1 MKKPNVFIRA
11 FALVML
17 VLTFLSFASC
27 ANSGNGSAELPPKAD
42 GNESELPDITENSAS
57 HITDRKIIYKA
68 TMDVRTE
75 KYDDYI
81 KNLKAKL
88 NEYGGYFSYF
98 KEYSSSERV
107 LSAEIRIP
115 ADKYESMKEATG
127 SLCTVVRSE
136 QTANDVTANYMDIES
151 RIASLKAQK
160 ESLDNMAKAATTT
173 SELIEIQK
181 AISDVVYELEKYEK
195 QLLAYDDL
203 ISYSTITLTVE
214 EVNDEQPVKE
224 GPFKRIGNN
233 FMSSLKFIGNAVVE
247 VFVFFIG
254 YLPIFV
260 VIGAVVAVIVIA
272 ATRRRKK

>member
-1 MKKPNVFIRA
+1 MQEKPSADSSSDFE
-11 FALVML
+11 LPE
-17 VLTFLSFASC
+17 
-27 ANSGNGSAELPPKAD
+27 NSG
-42 GNESELPDITENSAS
+42 S

-88 NEYGGYFSYF
+88 NEYGGYFAYF
-98 KEYSSSERV
+98 KEYSSSERS

-115 ADKYESMKEATG
+115 ADKYESMREVTG

-160 ESLDNMAKAATTT
+160 ESLDNMAKAATST

-181 AISDVVYELEKYEK
+181 AVSDVVYQLESYEK

-233 FMSSLKFIGNAVVE
+233 FMSSLKFIGSAVVE

-260 VIGAVVAVIVIA
+260 VIGAIVAVIVVA
-272 ATRRRKK
+272 VTRRRKK

>member
-1 MKKPNVFIRA
+1 MKRLNVFA
-11 FALVML
+11 KVLASVLCVLV
-17 VLTFLSFASC
+17 FFSFVSC
-27 ANSGNGSAELPPKAD
+27 ASSDKGLQEKPSADSSSDFELPENSG
-42 GNESELPDITENSAS
+42 S

-88 NEYGGYFSYF
+88 NEYGGYFAYF
-98 KEYSSSERV
+98 KEYSSSERS

-115 ADKYESMKEATG
+115 ADKYESMREVTG

-160 ESLDNMAKAATTT
+160 ESLDNMAKAATST

-181 AISDVVYELEKYEK
+181 AVSDVVYQLESYEK

-233 FMSSLKFIGNAVVE
+233 FMSSLKFIGSAVVE

-260 VIGAVVAVIVIA
+260 VIGAIVAVIVVA
-272 ATRRRKK
+272 VTRRRKK

>member
-1 MKKPNVFIRA
+1 MKRLNVFA
-11 FALVML
+11 KVLASALC
-17 VLTFLSFASC
+17 VLIFFSFVSC
-27 ANSGNGSAELPPKAD
+27 ESSDNKGLQESPPADSSVDFELP
-42 GNESELPDITENSAS
+42 ESSGS

-81 KNLKAKL
+81 KNLKTKL
-88 NEYGGYFSYF
+88 NEYGGYFAYF
-98 KEYSSSERV
+98 KEYSSSERS

-115 ADKYESMKEATG
+115 ADKYESMREVTG
-127 SLCTVVRSE
+127 SLCTVTRSE

-160 ESLDNMAKAATTT
+160 ESLDNMAKAATST

-181 AISDVVYELEKYEK
+181 AVSDVVYQLESYEK

-233 FMSSLKFIGNAVVE
+233 FMSSLKFIGSAVVE

-260 VIGAVVAVIVIA
+260 VIGAIVAVIVIA
-272 ATRRRKK
+272 VTRRKKK

>member
-1 MKKPNVFIRA
+1 MKGLNVFA
-11 FALVML
+11 K
-17 VLTFLSFASC
+17 VLASVLCVLIFFSFVSC
-27 ANSGNGSAELPPKAD
+27 ASSDKGLQEKPPADSSEGFELPENSG
-42 GNESELPDITENSAS
+42 S

-98 KEYSSSERV
+98 KEYSSSERT

-115 ADKYESMKEATG
+115 ADKFESMKEATG

-181 AISDVVYELEKYEK
+181 AISDVVYELESYEK

-214 EVNDEQPVKE
+214 EVNDEQPVKD

-233 FMSSLKFIGNAVVE
+233 FMSSLKFIGSAVVE

-260 VIGAVVAVIVIA
+260 VIGAVIAVIVIT
-272 ATRRRKK
+272 ATRRKKK

>member
-1 MKKPNVFIRA
+1 MKRLNVFA
-11 FALVML
+11 KVLASALC
-17 VLTFLSFASC
+17 VLIFFSFVSC
-27 ANSGNGSAELPPKAD
+27 ESSDNKGLQESPPADSSVDFELPE
-42 GNESELPDITENSAS
+42 GSGS

-88 NEYGGYFSYF
+88 NEYGGYFAYF
-98 KEYSSSERV
+98 KEYSSSERS

-115 ADKYESMKEATG
+115 ADKYESMREVTG

-160 ESLDNMAKAATTT
+160 ESLDNMAKAATST

-181 AISDVVYELEKYEK
+181 AVSDVVYQLESYEK

-233 FMSSLKFIGNAVVE
+233 FMSSLKFIGSAVVE

-260 VIGAVVAVIVIA
+260 VIGAIVAVIVVA
-272 ATRRRKK
+272 VTRRRKK